1 MIVAV
6 ECLGCFPACHAFR
19 IKHGMARCDKR
30 SLSVRVMGV
39 KICPVL
45 VSKLVHLQCA
55 AGNSRTS
62 VSKSILILLLSS
74 GLSLWNI
81 HRRIFICKKRN
92 KNHGEYSR
100 WLECCAECS
109 ASLRSVINHRQQPHK
124 TREIIK
130 GWLEDTSWLLPL
142 GKTINAPPHCSG
154 GRETKGGCSPAVKEL
169 TDLHVALLLKLHL
182 LVLHCIISFFLC
194 LSPTLFLSIS
204 RAGPLLSFPV
214 PHNFYPHLICYPLP
228 PPYTLLSPA
237 SLALLVCRQESKHWK
252 VYALCFGRT
261 GQDNEQR
268 HIKVNEISRFSC
280 TVLPRHARKVGNLF
294 I

>member
-1 MIVAV
+1 MAWHAV
-6 ECLGCFPACHAFR
+6 TNAAFLLEWWVWC
-19 IKHGMARCDKR
+19 KN
-30 SLSVRVMGV
+30 
-39 KICPVL
+39 ICPVL

-62 VSKSILILLLSS
+62 VSKSILILLLST

-81 HRRIFICKKRN
+81 HWRIFICKKRN
-92 KNHGEYSR
+92 KNHGEYSG

-109 ASLRSVINHRQQPHK
+109 ASLRSVIHHRQQPHK
-124 TREIIK
+124 MREIIK
-130 GWLEDTSWLLPL
+130 GWLEDTSWRLPL

-154 GRETKGGCSPAVKEL
+154 GGETKGGCSPAVKEL

-214 PHNFYPHLICYPLP
+214 PHNFTHTSFATLSLLLTLSSPLP
-228 PPYTLLSPA
+228 
-237 SLALLVCRQESKHWK
+237 LLVCLSAGKRASTRKSMRS
-252 VYALCFGRT
+252 VSA
-261 GQDNEQR
+261 GQDKITSNA
-268 HIKVNEISRFSC
+268 
-280 TVLPRHARKVGNLF
+280 T
-294 I
+294 